1 MNDNNGDCYVIF
13 FCVVVLVLGLAA
25 GVLLHLAKQE
35 EARDKERAMAAQTQV
50 SVSITEKE
58 EAEET
63 TRSEQYI
70 KIDPETTPEPSYG
83 KDARPTI
90 DPSGPLPVQPEPSY
104 DWRVPEPAPP
114 RIG

>member
-1 MNDNNGDCYVIF
+1 M
-13 FCVVVLVLGLAA
+13 VLVLGLAA

-35 EARDKERAMAAQTQV
+35 EAKVAETTETTQV
-50 SVSITEKE
+50 PETEPEISETTEK
-58 EAEET
+58 

-70 KIDPETTPEPSYG
+70 KIDPVITPEPSYG
-83 KDARPTI
+83 KDARPAI

-104 DWRVPEPAPP
+104 DWRAPEPTLP